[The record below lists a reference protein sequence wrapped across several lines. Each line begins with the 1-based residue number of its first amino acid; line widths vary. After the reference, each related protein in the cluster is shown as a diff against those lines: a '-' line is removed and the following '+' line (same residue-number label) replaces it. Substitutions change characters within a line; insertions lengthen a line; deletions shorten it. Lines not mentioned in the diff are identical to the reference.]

1 MKLLHTSDWHL
12 GHRLHEQSQQM
23 EQELFLEWITN
34 VITEREIDILLI
46 SGDIFDVSVPSTQSQ
61 RMYYNFLINLRNTPC
76 KHVLITAGNHD
87 APGNIDAPKAL
98 LSALSIDVV
107 GRASEDLS
115 QEVFKYDVDG
125 ESVIIAAVPYLRDQD
140 IRRAVSGENF
150 DQITER
156 YRTALMRHYTA
167 AADYCESINESK
179 YPQIA
184 MGHLF
189 AIGGKTSDS
198 EQSIYV
204 GSLGDIAADDFPKSF
219 DYIALGHLHRP
230 QIVAKNDKIRYSGSP
245 NILSFSELNYD
256 KKIIELEITNNK
268 ISDIK
273 DIIIPKFRNII
284 KITGNLE
291 SCKSELKLISN
302 TPHELLPWIEVL
314 IDNEANNT
322 IGFAEIQQ
330 YVNELNSEKE
340 LLKVLKVSLKNARDT
355 RGVEQIN
362 QQAKE
367 VKDLSPVEIFKEKC
381 KEQEFNLDENED
393 ILDAFNEIV
402 SLIKEGK

>member
-1 MKLLHTSDWHL
+1 MKILHTSDWHL
-12 GHRLHEQSQQM
+12 GHRLHEHSQQE

-34 VITEREIDILLI
+34 VITEREADILLI

-115 QEVFKYDVDG
+115 QEVFKYNIDG

-150 DQITER
+150 EEITER
-156 YRTALMRHYTA
+156 YRTALMRHYSA
-167 AADYCESINESK
+167 AAEYCESVNMNNC
-179 YPQIA
+179 PQIA

-245 NILSFSELNYD
+245 HILSFSELNYD
-256 KKIIELEITNNK
+256 KKIIEIEIAENK
-268 ISDIK
+268 IKDIK

-284 KITGNLE
+284 KVNGTLE
-291 SCKSELKLISN
+291 SCKSQLKIIAN
-302 TPHELLPWIEVL
+302 NNYKLLPWIEVV
-314 IDNEANNT
+314 IDNEANNA
-322 IGFAEIQQ
+322 IGFTEIQQ
-330 YVNELNSEKE
+330 YVNELNAEKE

-355 RGVEQIN
+355 HGIEQIN
-362 QQAKE
+362 KQAKE
-367 VKDLSPVEIFKEKC
+367 VEDLSPVDIFREKC
-381 KEQEFNLDENED
+381 KEQEFNLEENED

>member
-61 RMYYNFLINLRNTPC
+61 RMYYNFLINLRNTSC

-98 LSALSIDVV
+98 LHALSIDVV

-140 IRRAVSGENF
+140 IRRAVSGEDF
-150 DQITER
+150 EQITER

-256 KKIIELEITNNK
+256 KKIIELEITNNE

-284 KITGNLE
+284 KITGDLE
-291 SCKSELKLISN
+291 RCKSELKLISN
-302 TPHELLPWIEVL
+302 TKQKLLPWIEVV

-330 YVNELNSEKE
+330 YVNELNSGEE